1 MIQVTKG
8 ITNTAN
14 ETGAAVTEALSTTY
28 NTIAGSLPTLLSA
41 LVLLII
47 GWIVARIIRSVILRI
62 LKAINFDGLVAKTGA
77 NQYIAKTGIKGGLSS
92 IFAKIVYWMIMLVV
106 LNIFFSKLGITAVT
120 ELFDKVV
127 AYLPNIIVGIILLL
141 VGLWLSDFVKNL
153 VTAPLAANNVKA
165 ADTLGNVA
173 KGFVL
178 FLVGSM
184 VLTQVGIGTDIVNS
198 VVSSFFSALGYGA
211 ALAFAIAFGWGG
223 KDWAAEIIN
232 KNFKK

>member
-1 MIQVTKG
+1 MIQTG
-8 ITNTAN
+8 NAITNSVA
-14 ETGAAVTEALSTTY
+14 ETGGAVTEALSTTF
-28 NTIAGSLPTLLSA
+28 NSIASALPNLIGA

-47 GWIVARIIRSVILRI
+47 GWIVARIIRAVILRV
-62 LKAINFDGLVAKTGA
+62 LKAINFDGMVAKTGA
-77 NQYIAKTGIKGGLSS
+77 NQYIAKTGIKGGLST
-92 IFAKIVYWMIMLVV
+92 IFAKIVYWMIMLTV
-106 LNIFFSKLGITAVT
+106 LNIFFGKLGITAVT
-120 ELFDKVV
+120 DLFGQVV
-127 AYLPNIIVGIILLL
+127 AYLPNIIVGIVLLL
-141 VGLWLSDFVKNL
+141 VGLWLADLVKNL

-184 VLTQVGIGTDIVNS
+184 VLTQIGIGTDIVNS

-223 KDWAAEIIN
+223 KEWAAEIIN

>member
-1 MIQVTKG
+1 MNELSG
-8 ITNTAN
+8 ITS
-14 ETGAAVTEALSTTY
+14 GVTSALSS
-28 NTIAGSLPTLLSA
+28 IGQALPTLIGA

-47 GWIVARIIRSVILRI
+47 GWIVARIIRAVILRV

-77 NQYIAKTGIKGGLSS
+77 NQYIAKTGIKGGLST
-92 IFAKIVYWMIMLVV
+92 IFAKIVYWMIMLTV

-127 AYLPNIIVGIILLL
+127 SYLPNIIVGIILLL
-141 VGLWLSDFVKNL
+141 IGLWLADLVKNL
-153 VTAPLAANNVKA
+153 VTTPLAANGVKA

-184 VLTQVGIGTDIVNS
+184 VLTQIGIGTDIVNS
-198 VVSSFFSALGYGA
+198 VVSSFFNALGYGA

-223 KDWAAEIIN
+223 REWAGEIIN
-232 KNFKK
+232 KNFRK

>member
-1 MIQVTKG
+1 MIQASNA
-8 ITNTAN
+8 ITNTASN
-14 ETGAAVTEALSTTY
+14 TFSGVSEAVTSTFTSLGQ
-28 NTIAGSLPTLLSA
+28 ALPTLIGA

-47 GWIVARIIRSVILRI
+47 GWIVARIIRAVILRV

-106 LNIFFSKLGITAVT
+106 LKIFFSQLGIDAVT
-120 ELFDKVV
+120 QLFDKVV
-127 AYLPNIIVGIILLL
+127 AYMPNIIVGIILLL
-141 VGLWLSDFVKNL
+141 VGLWLADL
-153 VTAPLAANNVKA
+153 VQGLVRAPLAANGVKA
-165 ADTLGNVA
+165 ADTISNVA

-178 FLVGSM
+178 FIVGSM

-223 KDWAAEIIN
+223 KERAAEFIN